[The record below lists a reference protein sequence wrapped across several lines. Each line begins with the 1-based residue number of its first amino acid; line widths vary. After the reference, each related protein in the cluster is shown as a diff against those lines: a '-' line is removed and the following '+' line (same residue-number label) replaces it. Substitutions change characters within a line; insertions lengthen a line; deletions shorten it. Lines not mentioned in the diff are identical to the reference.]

1 MRRWT
6 LTLFLAGLLC
16 FPIIT
21 RAQAVVID
29 PSQIAASAVNAA
41 DQLDYMFDQLGEL
54 AHLGDQMNTMREHIN
69 NVFGE
74 DSIGGKTISLL
85 QDLGT
90 LQRLTESYNS
100 TMKMTEMYARQ
111 MKEMEHFR
119 LSDANMML
127 SYLNS
132 MKTQVELAIETA
144 KKILNTLGFSKME
157 KKQEV
162 EQLIQ
167 EMEDN
172 LSSMEKVMEV
182 EVQATIMAEGLNDF
196 MDVVDRDLS
205 SQEYV
210 SAKQGYGSQ
219 QGAASGSL
227 GVISLILGLLGIAS
241 CALGYH
247 LFVSGGIA
255 GDPTSEQ
262 VFIRI
267 GEAFLAA
274 TVTINIIASLFHIN
288 L

>member
-1 MRRWT
+1 MERR
-6 LTLFLAGLLC
+6 
-16 FPIIT
+16 IIT
-21 RAQAVVID
+21 VILACLFCLGLRAQQIVID
-29 PSQIAASAVNAA
+29 PSQIAASATNAA
-41 DQLDYMFDQLGEL
+41 EQVDYMLDQLGEL
-54 AHLGDQMNTMREHIN
+54 AHLGEQMNTMREHID

-74 DSIGGKTISLL
+74 DGIGGKTISVL

-90 LQRLTESYNS
+90 IARLTESYNS
-100 TMKMTEMYARQ
+100 TMKMTEMYVRQ
-111 MKEMEHFR
+111 MQEMDRYR

-144 KKILNTLGFSKME
+144 KKILNTIGFSKME

-162 EQLIQ
+162 EKLIDD
-167 EMEDN
+167 MESN
-172 LSSMEKVMEV
+172 LRNMEKVMQIETQSTV
-182 EVQATIMAEGLNDF
+182 IAEGLNDF
-196 MDVVDRDLS
+196 IEVVDR
-205 SQEYV
+205 EMTAEGYV
-210 SAKQGYGSQ
+210 AAKQAYGSSRS
-219 QGAASGSL
+219 AASGSL

-274 TVTINIIASLFHIN
+274 TVAINIISTLFHIN

>member
-1 MRRWT
+1 MMERR
-6 LTLFLAGLLC
+6 
-16 FPIIT
+16 IIT
-21 RAQAVVID
+21 VILACLFCLGLRAQQIVID
-29 PSQIAASAVNAA
+29 PSQIAASATNAA
-41 DQLDYMFDQLGEL
+41 EQVDYMLDQLGEL
-54 AHLGDQMNTMREHIN
+54 AHLGEQMNTMREHID

-74 DSIGGKTISLL
+74 DGIGGKTISVL

-90 LQRLTESYNS
+90 IARLTESYNS

-111 MKEMEHFR
+111 MQEMERYR

-144 KKILNTLGFSKME
+144 KKILNTIGFSKME

-162 EQLIQ
+162 EKLIDD
-167 EMEDN
+167 MESN
-172 LSSMEKVMEV
+172 LRNMEKVMQIETQSTV
-182 EVQATIMAEGLNDF
+182 IAEGLNDF
-196 MDVVDRDLS
+196 IEVVDR
-205 SQEYV
+205 EMTAEGYV
-210 SAKQGYGSQ
+210 AAKQAYGSSRS
-219 QGAASGSL
+219 AASGSL

-274 TVTINIIASLFHIN
+274 TVAINIISSLFHIN